1 VTFTGT
7 IYGAGL
13 KTQQEWKAVSKHP
26 FSSPPFTQRTH
37 GPSSSLDMYIHFD
50 GIVCLHGVQ
59 EKQKVQ
65 EASADEKIALL
76 SQHRA
81 DLMRQKWEIEGKLAE
96 LRARMKGNAE
106 AGESGGAGDGP
117 R

>member
-1 VTFTGT
+1 
-7 IYGAGL
+7 
-13 KTQQEWKAVSKHP
+13 
-26 FSSPPFTQRTH
+26 
-37 GPSSSLDMYIHFD
+37 
-50 GIVCLHGVQ
+50 
-59 EKQKVQ
+59 VQ

-76 SQHRA
+76 NQHRA

-106 AGESGGAGDGP
+106 AGDGSSAT